1 MRHTLSF
8 VVALLTTLSASAASN
23 AATITIKGA
32 SIDAPATCEVAEG
45 ALVCKVDGQQFE
57 LWIARKALAPQVLP
71 TDTMVRK
78 MAYFTEIHNI
88 AVKSIFQSTAND
100 KSTAFSSYGSFA
112 AMGAAMPGSGAVSSP
127 AVRFASVLH
136 AEDIWEFLEIVAKR
150 TPAVDALSAALQ
162 RSLKLPAA
170 AAVPVIAAAVSPAAS
185 PAPKPMPAT
194 PEPAKPTAPVVA
206 PYPTFSSAL
215 ISMQYPDFLE
225 PVVMENTATTVKVN
239 FIDRSRPRGPNLMIT
254 LRAPNYNSKEDK
266 LEAAAVV
273 VKARKDALMAT
284 MAGQSASVD
293 VNVLGEIKGV
303 GFALL
308 GAPDVKKGLSG
319 IESFETT
326 FAADTAHGLL
336 EVRLGAEQK
345 FTTDTQA
352 VWMLLA
358 KSMKLGK

>member
-1 MRHTLSF
+1 MRHSLSF
-8 VVALLTTLSASAASN
+8 VVTLLTTLSASAASN
-23 AATITIKGA
+23 AATITMKGA
-32 SIDAPATCEVAEG
+32 TLDVPTNCETAEG

-57 LWIARKALAPQVLP
+57 LWIARKPLAPQVLP
-71 TDTMVRK
+71 TATMLRK

-88 AVKSIFQSTAND
+88 AVKSIFQSTANN
-100 KSTAFSSYGSFA
+100 KSTPFSSYGSFA

-150 TPAVDALSAALQ
+150 TPAIDALSAALQ

-170 AAVPVIAAAVSPAAS
+170 ALLPVIAAAAAPTALPA
-185 PAPKPMPAT
+185 PAPKPAT
-194 PEPAKPTAPVVA
+194 PETALPTAPVVA

-215 ISMQYPDFLE
+215 MSMQYPDFLE

-239 FIDRSRPRGPNLMIT
+239 FIDKSRPRGPNLMIT
-254 LRAPNYNSKEDK
+254 LRARNDKSKDDK
-266 LEAAAVV
+266 LETAAVV
-273 VKARKDALMAT
+273 VKARKDALMGT
-284 MAGQSASVD
+284 MFGQSASVD
-293 VNVLGEIKGV
+293 VNALGEIKGV

-308 GAPDVKKGLSG
+308 GVPDVKKGLSG

-326 FAADTAHGLL
+326 FAADTAYGLL

-358 KSMKLGK
+358 NSIKLGK